1 MRLPFMGSSQ
11 KLTVHS
17 REQVGLNT
25 GDNEKSQVQPTRDSF
40 SLFDGRTNKP
50 KCSLTNSICLK
61 QTPFQTSVNH
71 LRIKSLLL
79 AETLGI
85 TGVVFSF
92 LYK

>member
-1 MRLPFMGSSQ
+1 MGSSQ

-17 REQVGLNT
+17 REQVDLIA

-40 SLFDGRTNKP
+40 SLFEERTNKP
-50 KCSLTNSICLK
+50 KCSLTKSICLK
-61 QTPFQTSVNH
+61 QTPFQTAVNH

-85 TGVVFSF
+85 AGAVFAS